1 MNRLLL
7 TLLLIAFVPL
17 ANADYASCILE
28 NMKGVGSDVAAE
40 EIKEACRSKLGQN
53 LPTLEQRTETSAQ
66 SGSEQDPV
74 SPSDKPAEFS
84 TEGYLAKFKAA
95 HETAYAFSKVASKT
109 DAIKAVEL
117 TLSTFAKDLPET
129 EEDDALAD
137 SLIELLKELNY
148 NWLKSD
154 FPDSFEGENYFFGY
168 CAASSLNT
176 DEESSETRCAHR
188 PLVREQ
194 FCEPP
199 EAPTIRRSLA
209 HPTFL
214 QREYLLSGST
224 AFPKKDLMLLKYK
237 IEFIRSRGYA
247 FLVDLNEPIKRNRF
261 DSVCY

>member
-1 MNRLLL
+1 MIMNRLLL
-7 TLLLIAFVPL
+7 TLLVSFVPL

-53 LPTLEQRTETSAQ
+53 LPPLGKRTETSAQ

-74 SPSDKPAEFS
+74 SPSDKPTEFS
-84 TEGYLAKFKAA
+84 PEGYLAKFKAA
-95 HETAYAFSKVASKT
+95 HETAFAFSKAASET

-154 FPDSFEGENYFFGY
+154 FPDSFEGENHFFGY

-176 DEESSETRCAHR
+176 DVESGAQQCAHR

-194 FCEPP
+194 FCERSKGQAIKRALTHP
-199 EAPTIRRSLA
+199 ASRR
-209 HPTFL
+209 
-214 QREYLLSGST
+214 REHLFSGS
-224 AFPKKDLMLLKYK
+224 ASSKKDLVLLKYE
-237 IEFIRSRGYA
+237 IQYARERGYS
-247 FLVDLNEPIKRNRF
+247 FIVDLNEPVKRTLF